1 MDPFSVVLLQISE
14 DLLPD
19 NVGTMKF
26 LCQTLIGK
34 KKLEQINKGTELFEC
49 LQQMNKIGP
58 DNTEFLKELLNAI
71 KRADLHEILSNF
83 ETCGPGP
90 QEVRLDPNVR
100 AKLDIATDEL
110 SEQLGRS
117 WRRYGRKLGIT
128 DAKLDQI
135 SAKHP
140 FDLREQAVTLLREW
154 RKMQGAD
161 AKVDG
166 LIKALRC
173 CELNLTADQLIR
185 RLAEEEQKQ

>member
-1 MDPFSVVLLQISE
+1 MDPFSLVLLQISE

-19 NVGTMKF
+19 NVNAMKF
-26 LCQTLIGK
+26 LCQAQIGK

-58 DNTEFLKELLNAI
+58 DNTDFLKDLLNSI
-71 KRADLHEILSNF
+71 KRADLHERLSNF

-110 SEQLGRS
+110 SEQLGRN

-166 LIKALRC
+166 LIKALRS

-185 RLAEEEQKQ
+185 RLAQEEQKQ